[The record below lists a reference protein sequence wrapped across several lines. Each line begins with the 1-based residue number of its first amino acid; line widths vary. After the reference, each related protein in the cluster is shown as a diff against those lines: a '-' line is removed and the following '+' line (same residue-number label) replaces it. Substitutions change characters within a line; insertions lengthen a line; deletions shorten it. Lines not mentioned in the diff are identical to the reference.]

1 MNINPNITI
10 AYESNPQKN
19 LKPSPEEETAVKAIE
34 KAIKQAKSLPN
45 EPELKLNPEDFKN
58 VKLMEAGELTE
69 EEEKAHLVKFT
80 KYFNSFIAA
89 SDKVHNESALNLVG
103 RIHSAANTFQKI
115 ENSVKQQYPEVAE
128 DGLDMKLKNNR
139 LVLTNQNLEPEDK
152 HNIENMLNQDSSLK
166 DTFKSMLT
174 YLRDF
179 SFLVNDTSSID
190 TDFDNKPPV
199 EQFQNVSFKDFINST
214 YSYSPQAWDGFERIN
229 GLDNLLKNKDAF
241 IGVFYTGIVKYGR
254 SIGAHIDAYA

>member
-1 MNINPNITI
+1 MNINPNIII

-19 LKPSPEEETAVKAIE
+19 LKPSPEEEKAVKAIE
-34 KAIKQAKSLPN
+34 KAIKQAESLPN

-58 VKLMEAGELTE
+58 VKLMKEGELTE
-69 EEEKAHLVKFT
+69 EEEKVQMETFREYCH
-80 KYFNSFIAA
+80 KYDAVFN
-89 SDKVHNESALNLVG
+89 KVHNESAWNLAD
-103 RIHSAANTFQKI
+103 RIHSAAKTFQKI
-115 ENSVKQQYPEVAE
+115 ENSVKQQYSEIAE

-139 LVLTNQNLEPEDK
+139 LVVTNQNLKPEDK

-179 SFLVNDTSSID
+179 SFLLNNTSSID

-199 EQFQNVSFKDFINST
+199 EQFQQVSFKDFINSA

-229 GLDNLLKNKDAF
+229 SLDDLLKNKEAF
-241 IGVFYTGIVKYGR
+241 TGVFRTGLVKYGN
-254 SIGAHIDAYA
+254 SFSSHIDAYA